1 MGYDTRVSLCLCLGL
16 MVTSPNFKDFSSI
29 FLSASSA
36 DMRAR
41 TPVPL
46 FWLGGGRDDYG
57 GARRHTSLPFHRLQQ
72 QSQPR
77 GHSKGKVRSLTRY
90 IHTFGYVLHFAF
102 FIVDFFIDEQVQ
114 LGLRHSHN
122 VHRHA

>member
-1 MGYDTRVSLCLCLGL
+1 
-16 MVTSPNFKDFSSI
+16 
-29 FLSASSA
+29 
-36 DMRAR
+36 MRAR

-46 FWLGGGRDDYG
+46 FWLGGWRDGYG

-77 GHSKGKVRSLTRY
+77 GHSKGKVRSLTFY
-90 IHTFGYVLHFAF
+90 IRTFGYVLH
-102 FIVDFFIDEQVQ
+102 IVDIFIDDQVQ
-114 LGLRHSHN
+114 LGLRHSHD